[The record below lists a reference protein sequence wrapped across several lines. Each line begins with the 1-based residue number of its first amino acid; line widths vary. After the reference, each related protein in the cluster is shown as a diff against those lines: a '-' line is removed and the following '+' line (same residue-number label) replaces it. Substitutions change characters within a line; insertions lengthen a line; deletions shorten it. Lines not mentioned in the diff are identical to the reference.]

1 MTRGSVA
8 TFSQKLD
15 QMAANLLTEVA
26 LIVSDPIASLE
37 EAPSLPTF
45 EGWVIPQGR
54 VTHSFFGFSTTG
66 RAYTDTG
73 EHVKPDSSLLYKPP
87 AAPLDEPETIFL
99 EFSEVSDDLF
109 VGEHFD
115 HAAFPSY
122 VCPYLRADAAGRR
135 KRRRGRGRRVGAS
148 ISGTDRTEVVPG
160 KVLIT
165 ATTTVAVTSFAIPLN
180 LDSLGAR
187 LTTLGNVFQEHRI
200 TSMQIVLHPGFSG
213 ANRASYAVGYF
224 KVPPLTPPT
233 TIANVYSGA
242 VSRYSDIGDTIPIRL
257 RLSRRVLMNT
267 VRPWFTNN
275 SATGSESLDS
285 TQGVIY
291 VVPAVPASVLT
302 VQLEVAYVC
311 ELRGPT
317 LPAVD

>member
-1 MTRGSVA
+1 MEKILAMTRGSVA
-8 TFSQKLD
+8 TISQKLD
-15 QMAANLLTEVA
+15 QLAANLLTETR
-26 LIVSDPIASLE
+26 LLVSDPSPDVLSSPLKKDWV
-37 EAPSLPTF
+37 APQ
-45 EGWVIPQGR
+45 ER
-54 VTHSFFGFSTTG
+54 V
-66 RAYTDTG
+66 
-73 EHVKPDSSLLYKPP
+73 VYKPKTGYLDMFTGITYPYESP
-87 AAPLDEPETIFL
+87 AAEPPDEPEIIFL

-115 HAAFPSY
+115 HDAFPSY

-165 ATTTVAVTSFAIPLN
+165 ATTTAAVTSFAIPLN

-187 LTTLGNVFQEHRI
+187 LATLGNVFQEHRI
-200 TSMQIVLHPGFSG
+200 TSMQIVMHPGFAGTS
-213 ANRASYAVGYF
+213 RVSYAVGYF
-224 KVPPLTPPT
+224 KVPPLTAPANIT
-233 TIANVYSGA
+233 NVYSGA

-275 SATGSESLDS
+275 AASGSVLLDS
-285 TQGVIY
+285 TQGVLY
-291 VVPAVPASVLT
+291 VVPAVPALGLT
-302 VQLEVAYVC
+302 AQLEVAYVC